1 MSGILETI
9 ERMLSTSEQ
18 TEITMMK
25 LNIVRVLT
33 VYKGTSWK
41 TELLVDLAK
50 FLRFLGQPDII
61 EPRIVDEALD
71 SLLSDEVITI
81 EDRARGAMLEN
92 RVYIDQ
98 LIHLN
103 ELAKVKDALRKD
115 PAFTRYMQDRDKM
128 IRDAVSK
135 QS

>member
-1 MSGILETI
+1 
-9 ERMLSTSEQ
+9 
-18 TEITMMK
+18 
-25 LNIVRVLT
+25 
-33 VYKGTSWK
+33 
-41 TELLVDLAK
+41 
-50 FLRFLGQPDII
+50 
-61 EPRIVDEALD
+61 VDEALD